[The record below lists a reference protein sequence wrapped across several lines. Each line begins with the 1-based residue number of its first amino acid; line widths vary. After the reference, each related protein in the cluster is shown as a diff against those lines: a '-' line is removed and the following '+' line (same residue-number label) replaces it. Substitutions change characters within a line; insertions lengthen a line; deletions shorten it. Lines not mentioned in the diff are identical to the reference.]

1 MSQNVKATRNVVD
14 FCEGSGRPHLIYIST
29 SAVLYRNQH
38 QFQMNEHTPPADRFL
53 NHYAETKF
61 LGEEIVRSYTGPCTI
76 VRPRAV
82 FGPRDSVVFPRII
95 RAARQGRF
103 PIIESNEVVMA
114 DLIFIDTLVEYIIRI
129 ALRRAE
135 GLYHLSNNDP
145 VAIVSFLKDIF
156 LRLGLQEPKRR
167 ISVSKAM
174 AMATLVEATYRALP
188 FLGEP
193 PITRFGVSVFA
204 FSKTM
209 DVSKS
214 LRDLGEP
221 IISVD
226 EGVRR
231 FIDWQKE
238 HM

>member
-1 MSQNVKATRNVVD
+1 
-14 FCEGSGRPHLIYIST
+14 
-29 SAVLYRNQH
+29 
-38 QFQMNEHTPPADRFL
+38 
-53 NHYAETKF
+53 
-61 LGEEIVRSYTGPCTI
+61 
-76 VRPRAV
+76 
-82 FGPRDSVVFPRII
+82 
-95 RAARQGRF
+95 
-103 PIIESNEVVMA
+103 MA

-135 GLYHLSNNDP
+135 GLYHLSNSDP